1 MQVLANAIRTGFL
14 VAIISLGVGS
24 AAVADPFDDGFDAYD
39 RGDFETALRLWQPL
53 ADQGN
58 ADAQR
63 NLGLMYANGRGVAE
77 NDAKAVKW
85 ERS

>member
-1 MQVLANAIRTGFL
+1 MQVLTNAIRTALL
-14 VAIISLGVGS
+14 VSIISLGVGS
-24 AAVADPFDDGFDAYD
+24 AGVAGPYEGANGAYD